1 MQFDLQVDVDKPA
14 VKVAA
19 LSRLWEACY
28 GGQPGLT
35 GNHLGRVIEMLRR
48 QFPQLTKELFNR
60 ELGNIIDQTY
70 DEMERLLPDL
80 QADLRSHLAKCKIL
94 CLATVPN
101 SLLMWYCY
109 AEKCS
114 GIALRFKCAPELDSP
129 WPTAL
134 PINYLAN
141 MPRLVD
147 NEFLADML
155 SGRVSLDH
163 KSILHKMVYTKSI
176 AWAYEREWRI
186 FSGEGRDPS
195 ASFEDI
201 KFDALELDAVIF
213 GYRTPEK
220 DRTAFSEIIRRQYP
234 HVQILQLR
242 KTALIYFRLEIVAY

>member
-1 MQFDLQVDVDKPA
+1 MVSAAAQDSPAPQFLFKYMRREVGTIVLRDRTLRWSTPGTLNDPYDMQFDLQVDVDKPA

-19 LSRLWEACY
+19 LSKLWEACY

-48 QFPQLTKELFNR
+48 QFPQLTKEQFNR

-114 GIALRFKCAPELDSP
+114 GIALRFKCVPELDSP

-141 MPRLVD
+141 MSRFVN

-163 KSILHKMVYTKSI
+163 KSILHKMVYEVDCMGLR
-176 AWAYEREWRI
+176 ARMADI
-186 FSGEGRDPS
+186 FR
-195 ASFEDI
+195 
-201 KFDALELDAVIF
+201 
-213 GYRTPEK
+213 
-220 DRTAFSEIIRRQYP
+220 
-234 HVQILQLR
+234 
-242 KTALIYFRLEIVAY
+242 